1 MSCLSNLTKFTISM
15 IETPNK
21 PLNVQ
26 VYREQLSVHPEPYT
40 LSVRWDPPDNSH
52 KFDFEHFRVH
62 VLSEQNSRFIL
73 NGTTMEPEY
82 RFISDIIPPFD
93 NVHISV
99 SAVSKCSHQ
108 GLRSSAIIEWRDGIG
123 GVMSTNAPNTVKT
136 NKDPTALK
144 EYESKDVINCGKFN
158 NNIIIG

>member
-1 MSCLSNLTKFTISM
+1 M

-21 PLNVQ
+21 PLNIQ
-26 VYREQLSVHPEPYT
+26 VYRSREQLSEYT
-40 LSVRWDPPDNSH
+40 VTWDPPVNSH
-52 KFDFEHFRVH
+52 KFDLEHFKVYA
-62 VLSEQNSRFIL
+62 LSEQNSTFI
-73 NGTTMEPEY
+73 NGTTMEPEH
-82 RFISDIIPPFD
+82 RFISDIIPPFG

-108 GLRSSAIIEWRDGIG
+108 GLRSSAIIEWTDGIG
-123 GVMSTNAPNTVKT
+123 GVKSTNVPNTVKT
-136 NKDPTALK
+136 DKDPTALK